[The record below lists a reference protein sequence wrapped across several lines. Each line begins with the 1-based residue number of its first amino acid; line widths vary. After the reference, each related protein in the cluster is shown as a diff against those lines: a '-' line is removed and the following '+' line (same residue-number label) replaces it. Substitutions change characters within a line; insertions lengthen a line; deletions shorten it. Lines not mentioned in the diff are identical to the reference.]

1 MQTLDVLE
9 RRIRSAEDLQSIVKT
24 MKALAAVS
32 IRHCE
37 RAVVSLAEYNRATIL
52 GLQAVIGTQAE
63 GESGDAFGL
72 TRAGRTGAIVF
83 GSDQGMCGQFNEQI
97 AGYSLARLSRLV
109 SGPDQG
115 RGEATPLLL
124 AIGARAGAYLVD
136 GGYRDARVLP
146 APGTV
151 QSITRMVRE
160 ALLVIED
167 WRMNAEVT
175 RVFLFYNRRA
185 SGVLYQPHLERLLPV
200 NVRRASRK
208 DSRPDEDA
216 WPARS
221 VPLFTMER
229 DRLLSALIRQHLFV
243 SLFRAFAESM
253 ASENA
258 SRLAAMQAA
267 ENNIRDRLA
276 ELNAQYHTQ
285 RQSLITSEILD
296 IISGFEAL
304 TQTPSAPALAQ

>member
-9 RRIRSAEDLQSIVKT
+9 RRIHSAEDLQSIVKT

-32 IRHCE
+32 IRQCE
-37 RAVVSLAEYNRATIL
+37 RAVMSLAEYNRATVL
-52 GLQAVIGTQAE
+52 GLQAVIGTQTDGAVP
-63 GESGDAFGL
+63 GTFGL
-72 TRAGRTGAIVF
+72 ARGGRTGAIIF

-97 AGYSLARLSRLV
+97 AGYSLARLSKLAA
-109 SGPDQG
+109 GPDEI
-115 RGEATPLLL
+115 EAL
-124 AIGARAGAYLVD
+124 AAGTRAASYLIDGGFPGARLM
-136 GGYRDARVLP
+136 P

-160 ALLVIED
+160 VLLVIDD

-185 SGVLYQPHLERLLPV
+185 SGALYQPHMERLVPV

-208 DSRPDEDA
+208 DNRPDEDA
-216 WPARS
+216 WPTRS
-221 VPLFTMER
+221 VPLFTMPREQ
-229 DRLLSALIRQHLFV
+229 LLSALIRQHIFV

-304 TQTPSAPALAQ
+304 TQTPPASAQ

>member
-1 MQTLDVLE
+1 METISHVSADVVRGIALSPTMGHIPSRVGYQPTLASELAELQE
-9 RRIRSAEDLQSIVKT
+9 RISNTQSGAITSV
-24 MKALAAVS
+24 
-32 IRHCE
+32 
-37 RAVVSLAEYNRATIL
+37 RAVYVPAA
-52 GLQAVIGTQAE
+52 
-63 GESGDAFGL
+63 
-72 TRAGRTGAIVF
+72 
-83 GSDQGMCGQFNEQI
+83 
-97 AGYSLARLSRLV
+97 
-109 SGPDQG
+109 
-115 RGEATPLLL
+115 
-124 AIGARAGAYLVD
+124 GARAASYLID
-136 GGYRDARVLP
+136 GGFPDAQLMP
-146 APGTV
+146 ASGTV
-151 QSITRMVRE
+151 QSITHMVRE
-160 ALLVIED
+160 ALLVIDD

-175 RVFLFYNRRA
+175 RVFLFYNRRT
-185 SGVLYQPHLERLLPV
+185 SGALYQPHMERLAPV

-208 DSRPDEDA
+208 DNRPDENA

-221 VPLFTMER
+221 VSLFTMPREQ
-229 DRLLSALIRQHLFV
+229 LLSALIRQHIFV

-304 TQTPSAPALAQ
+304 TQPPPAPAQSLVVQRSHDR

>member
-9 RRIRSAEDLQSIVKT
+9 RRIHSAEDLQSIVKT

-37 RAVVSLAEYNRATIL
+37 RAVASLAEYNRATVL
-52 GLQAVIGTQAE
+52 GLQAVLGTQAD
-63 GESGDAFGL
+63 GETGDTFGL
-72 TRAGRTGAIVF
+72 ARAGRTGVIIF

-97 AGYSLARLSRLV
+97 AGYSMARLAKLSSAQEEIEV
-109 SGPDQG
+109 
-115 RGEATPLLL
+115 L
-124 AIGARAGAYLVD
+124 ASGARAASYLLD
-136 GGYRDARVLP
+136 GGHPDARSMP

-151 QSITRMVRE
+151 QSITHRVRE
-160 ALLVIED
+160 AIAVIDD

-185 SGVLYQPHLERLLPV
+185 SGALYQPHMERLVPV
-200 NVRRASRK
+200 NTRRAGRK
-208 DSRPDEDA
+208 GSRPDEDA

-221 VPLFTMER
+221 VPLFTMQR
-229 DRLLSALIRQHLFV
+229 DRLLSALIRQHVFV

-267 ENNIRDRLA
+267 ESNIRDRLA

-304 TQTPSAPALAQ
+304 TQTPSAPAPAQ

>member
-1 MQTLDVLE
+1 MQTLDTLE
-9 RRIRSAEDLQSIVKT
+9 RRIHSAEDLHSIVRT

-37 RAVVSLAEYNRATIL
+37 RAVISLAEYNRATVL
-52 GLQAVIGTQAE
+52 GLQAVLGDQANEETSGT
-63 GESGDAFGL
+63 FGL
-72 TRAGRTGAIVF
+72 ARAGRTGAIIF

-97 AGYSLARLSRLV
+97 ASYSMARLSKLAAE
-109 SGPDQG
+109 PDKV
-115 RGEATPLLL
+115 EVL
-124 AIGARAGAYLVD
+124 AVGARAASHLLD
-136 GGYRDARVLP
+136 GGFPRARLMP

-151 QSITRMVRE
+151 PSITRMVRE
-160 ALLVIED
+160 VIMVIDD
-167 WRMNAEVT
+167 WRMNAEVG

-185 SGVLYQPHLERLLPV
+185 SGALYQPRMERLIPV
-200 NVRRASRK
+200 DAQRASRRNNPPDA
-208 DSRPDEDA
+208 DS

-221 VPLFTMER
+221 VPFFTMER
-229 DRLLSALIRQHLFV
+229 GRLLTALIRQHVFV

-285 RQSLITSEILD
+285 RQSLITGEILD

-304 TQTPSAPALAQ
+304 TRTPSAAGPAE